1 MRNRIRNF
9 IRDETGF
16 VTRETGVFF
25 VAVSVWLIGI
35 SIAAP
40 VQFIIDGLHRSGSY
54 PGAVTRA
61 EIGFQKVDS

>member
-1 MRNRIRNF
+1 MRNRFRKFRRCNA
-9 IRDETGF
+9 GF

-25 VAVSVWLIGI
+25 AAVSVWLIGV
-35 SIAAP
+35 SLAAP

-54 PGAVTRA
+54 PGAITRQ